1 MKKNEI
7 ETILSMCLEKEE
19 YEYSIPS
26 NEDWKK
32 LEKKVDFMF
41 PETFKTFIDFM
52 SVFSFP
58 GDIYN
63 VLEDNNNGN
72 DSILQVYMHECQYP
86 EWDKSMIPFYGIG
99 NGDYFC
105 ICKNDAKIYYYYQD
119 ELKSECY
126 SENMDDWILD
136 IDIHAYKPAKYC
148 HCHYYYLLIHYI
160 YLQEKKILT

>member
-58 GDIYN
+58 GDIY
-63 VLEDNNNGN
+63 
-72 DSILQVYMHECQYP
+72 IMY
-86 EWDKSMIPFYGIG
+86 
-99 NGDYFC
+99 
-105 ICKNDAKIYYYYQD
+105 
-119 ELKSECY
+119 
-126 SENMDDWILD
+126 
-136 IDIHAYKPAKYC
+136 
-148 HCHYYYLLIHYI
+148 
-160 YLQEKKILT
+160 

>member
-119 ELKSECY
+119 EFKSECY
-126 SENMDDWILD
+126 SENMDDWIRDLP
-136 IDIHAYKPAKYC
+136 HF
-148 HCHYYYLLIHYI
+148 L
-160 YLQEKKILT
+160 E